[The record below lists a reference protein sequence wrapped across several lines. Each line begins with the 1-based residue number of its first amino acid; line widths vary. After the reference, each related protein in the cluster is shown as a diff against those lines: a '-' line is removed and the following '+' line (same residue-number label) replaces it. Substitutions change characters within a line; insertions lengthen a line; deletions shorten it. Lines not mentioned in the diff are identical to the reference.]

1 MTQLT
6 GQPILVLPEGAQ
18 RILGRDAQR
27 VNISVARAVANA
39 VRTTLG
45 PKGMDKMLVDE
56 LGDIVVTNDGAT
68 ILDEMSVEHPAGK
81 MMVEVAK
88 TQDKEVGDG
97 TTTAVIV
104 AGELLKNAE
113 DMLDQK
119 IHPSII
125 VRGYNMAANKSLE
138 LLKKHSLDVS
148 ADETEKLE
156 QIADIAMTG
165 KGAERVGKKFGEITV
180 KAVKQVAEER
190 NGKAVVD
197 TEYIKIEKKQGGD
210 MLDSELIEGL
220 VIDKE
225 RVHAGM
231 PKLIKDAKI
240 ALLDAAMEVKETET
254 NAEIRITSPDQLQ
267 GFLEQE
273 EKMLKGMVAQVKESG
288 ATVVFCQKGI
298 DDVAQHFLSKEGI
311 VAVRRVKKSDM
322 ENLARATDA
331 KIVTNIKD
339 LTSIDLGSA
348 GIVEERKISG
358 DDMIFVEE
366 CKDPKSVTILV
377 RGGTEHVID
386 EAERSLHDA
395 IGVVASAIE
404 DGKVVL
410 GGGYIEIE
418 VSLGLD
424 EYAKSV
430 GGREQLAISAFAKA
444 LEVIPRTLAESAGMD
459 SIDTLVELKAKH
471 QKGEK
476 NYGIDVTRNKLE
488 DMQKLKVIE
497 PTRIKEQAITSA
509 SEVAEMVLRI
519 DDIISS
525 SGKGKGGMPPDM
537 GGMPPGMGGMPP
549 M

>member
-273 EKMLKGMVAQVKESG
+273 GKMLKGMVAQVKESG

-410 GGGYIEIE
+410 GGGSIEIE